1 MITKTLND
9 GSSKQFFIGRVL
21 EVDQVT
27 ETRNC
32 SDTLDYSDWRTVN
45 AIYALVW
52 LGTEGVKP
60 HSGVSGRCS
69 TYVEPTS
76 WSKVETLDII
86 DQFAWVDCTNIFADR
101 NGSSL
106 FPVVDTFDMQ
116 LLHGG
121 PLMLDNLAT
130 WKVLVAARR
139 DVLLAVFAAQKAERV
154 ALSQEAEAAR
164 NAAAAKRAATAAA
177 KLEASRAAANEDF
190 KKLPAKGTTATV
202 LGVTGKVFWTGVTK
216 YRGSFAARYGV
227 KNERG
232 EVAWGKVG

>member
-1 MITKTLND
+1 MITETLHD

-21 EVDQVT
+21 EVDHVT

-32 SDTLDYSDWRTVN
+32 SDTMDYSDFRTVN

-60 HSGVSGRCS
+60 HGGVSGRRN

-86 DQFAWVDCTNIFADR
+86 DQFAWVDCTNTFADI
-101 NGSSL
+101 NGFSL
-106 FPVVDTFDMQ
+106 FPVADTFDMQ

-121 PLMLDNLAT
+121 PLMLDNGAT

-139 DVLLAVFAAQKAERV
+139 DALLAELAAQKV
-154 ALSQEAEAAR
+154 
-164 NAAAAKRAATAAA
+164 AAALPYSA
-177 KLEASRAAANEDF
+177 EDDA
-190 KKLPAKGTTATV
+190 LLSAHMVEQTKG
-202 LGVTGKVFWTGVTK
+202 LKVTPL
-216 YRGSFAARYGV
+216 RRRIPD
-227 KNERG
+227 ER
-232 EVAWGKVG
+232 